1 MFKFQKYELP
11 NFGLV
16 RLPEIKLT
24 EDELKSSS
32 APNNFVFLNELVN
45 NGWNKIK
52 GDIEPEK
59 HIEYEERIKKELN
72 LVEELSFT
80 DYFLLVWRVIN
91 KAHSLDA
98 FIDSGRGSCAGSL
111 CFYLM
116 NVTGVDPIKYNLLF
130 ERFISRVR
138 AKKQVIDGITY
149 LEGELAPDVDIN
161 LAHHIRDQVV
171 EWLNQIYPGKICKIA
186 TVGTLT
192 GKILIKDVHKIIDEA
207 NETDAQ
213 YVASLVDK
221 IYGFV
226 QDIGDMPERNPK
238 FKEWTKQYPNT
249 FNIALKLRNLIKNK
263 SCHASGYMISYN
275 EIDGNIPLEL
285 NSDKEITCSYQMSDA
300 SNIAIKLD
308 LLGLSTSQILK
319 DVFDSIPEKLSDINL
334 HDDPLIYD
342 QYQHN
347 TLLPY
352 GLYQISAD
360 CAYRTLNE
368 VKPRNIYELSDVNAI
383 SRPGALSYLS
393 DYVTK
398 SAPLPHKVFESILK
412 PTRNLCLYQEQM
424 MKMAM
429 AVGFT
434 ADEAEILR
442 KIVGKKDL
450 EKAKEWKEK
459 IYLTC
464 EKNGFEKK
472 IGDILWKI
480 LEDSANYSFNLS
492 HSLSTSYTSAI
503 TTYLKYKYPLN
514 FYLACLKNVHRL
526 PSPMEEIALITKE
539 LSFFNIKL
547 LPPDLMKSELDFKIE
562 NGNIRYGLSSIRGVS
577 DKTKEKLIGFRRTF
591 QNKFEIFQAAED
603 AKISIGVMGSIICSG
618 CLTIE
623 ENRSRLWLEAQL
635 WNLLTPREKTLA
647 LSVGKDQN
655 YDLFNTLNYL
665 KTTNDQKGKPFIKES
680 RIITIKKVFDNY
692 KEIFDFNVKIKDI
705 TYWWYE
711 QHYLGFVYSTTL
723 KQIYSKSAPNIIDCN
738 EAKNLQTN
746 DTFESVLSVS
756 EIKSGVSKNKKKYVR
771 LILEDETATIT
782 GLIFDR
788 EINRILDLNDGKLPL
803 ETNLVYIKGH
813 KFNDAL
819 SINYLKIQ
827 TKKPIT
833 KYTELLTSKK
843 KQVEEN
849 F

>member
-1 MFKFQKYELP
+1 MFKFDTYEIP

-32 APNNFVFLNELVN
+32 APNNFAFLSELVYK
-45 NGWNKIK
+45 GWDKLKSNIDKA
-52 GDIEPEK
+52 DWS
-59 HIEYEERIKKELN
+59 EYEERIKRELS

-116 NVTGVDPIKYNLLF
+116 NVTGVDPIKYHLMF

-138 AKKQVIDGITY
+138 AKKQVIDGVTY
-149 LEGELAPDVDIN
+149 LAGEMAPDVDIN

-171 EWLNQIYPGKICKIA
+171 EWLNTIYPGKMCKIA

-192 GKILIKDVHKIIDEA
+192 GKILVKDVHKIVDEA
-207 NETDAQ
+207 NEMDAQ

-226 QDIGDMPERNPK
+226 QDIGKMAETNPK
-238 FKEWTKQYPNT
+238 FKEWVNQYPKT
-249 FNIALKLRNLIKNK
+249 YDIALKLRNLIKNK
-263 SCHASGYMISYN
+263 SCHASGYMISFN

-285 NSDKEITCSYQMSDA
+285 NTDKEVTCSYQMSDA
-300 SNIAIKLD
+300 ANIAIKLD

-334 HDDPLIYD
+334 DDDPLIYD
-342 QYQHN
+342 QYQYN

-368 VKPRNIYELSDVNAI
+368 VKPKNIYELSDVNAI

-398 SAPLPHKVFESILK
+398 SAPLPHKVFEEILK

-424 MKMAM
+424 MKMAI

-442 KIVGKKDL
+442 KIVGKKDQ
-450 EKAKEWKEK
+450 EKAQEWKEK
-459 IYLTC
+459 IYATC

-480 LEDSANYSFNLS
+480 LEDSASYSFNLS
-492 HSLSTSYTSAI
+492 HSLSTSCTSAI
-503 TTYLKYKYPLN
+503 TTYLKYKYPLE
-514 FYLACLKNVHRL
+514 FYLACLRNVHRM
-526 PSPMEEIALITKE
+526 PSPMEEIALINKE

-547 LPPDLMKSELDFKIE
+547 LPPDLKKSELDFKIE

-577 DKTKEKLIGFRRTF
+577 DKTKEKLISFRRDF

-603 AKISIGVMGSIICSG
+603 SKVSIGVMGSIICSG
-618 CLTIE
+618 CLDLDA
-623 ENRSRLWLEAQL
+623 NRSKLWLEAQL
-635 WNLLTPREKTLA
+635 WNLLTPREKVLCLTA
-647 LSVGKDQN
+647 GAAHE
-655 YDLFNTLNYL
+655 YDLFKVINYL
-665 KTTNDQKGKPFIKES
+665 KTTQDEKGKFFMKES
-680 RIITIKKVFDNY
+680 RIGTIKKDYLKY
-692 KEIFDFNVKIKDI
+692 KEIYQFNTKIPDL
-705 TYWWYE
+705 TFWWYE
-711 QHYLGFVYSTTL
+711 KHYLGFVYSTSL
-723 KQIYSKSAPNIIDCN
+723 KTIFSKSAPKIIDCL
-738 EAKNLQTN
+738 EAKNLQPN
-746 DTFESVLSVS
+746 DTFEAVLSIN
-756 EIKSGVSKNKKKYVR
+756 EIKSGISKNKKKYVR
-771 LILEDETATIT
+771 MVLEDETSTVT
-782 GLIFDR
+782 GLVFDR
-788 EINRILDLNDGKLPL
+788 DIGRVMDLNNGELPV
-803 ETNLVYIKGH
+803 ENDLVYVKGH

-819 SINYLKIQ
+819 SINHLKIQ
-827 TKKPIT
+827 TLKPLT
-833 KYTELLTSKK
+833 KYTDLSINKK
-843 KQVEEN
+843 KELEAN